1 MESYSD
7 CKHDIVTLCSNKNN
21 KDSGSSP
28 QTRRLFGDCA
38 LVEII
43 HLHDCLR
50 NALYQIQTD
59 VNSLVTAA
67 SVIGVED
74 KYDTNASNATEK
86 EEKDCTTSNTKH
98 AETTKFDIKLASELS
113 NSVASRFHLIW
124 SVFQAHSGAEDEFI
138 WPALKMKME
147 SKKTPSSTT
156 LTRTTTSASTTTTS
170 SSSSSSSSSMA
181 TPITTSN
188 PKCGCESFL
197 EQEEYEEDHA
207 YEETMFKQINTTLRR
222 LGGSFRYCHANPQLP
237 NTLAIIQKVIYML
250 KEQTDNLTQ
259 HLEQHLEKEETQCL
273 PMVKKHLTNEEIS
286 SLVGNIMGKRSAEM
300 MGKILN
306 LALCTLPT
314 EERDDMVLCL
324 KKAMGGTFFEKWL
337 KMGGWKSSDIVGESG
352 SDGEDV
358 YGSNKEGSGKVEQP
372 IDSNASRTDSCDRDN
387 VKRRKSSISDDDGS
401 KPKRRFLGH
410 ITDTRL
416 RFPTRYYI
424 KNGRRSE
431 LVWNNADPKGK
442 ESIDVDIPQFAQ
454 SELTPTFHFSETQ
467 GGLVLG
473 CEHYARGCKLR
484 HPATGQLFTCRLC
497 CEEVRAANKYSDET
511 LPVLDRQAVT
521 EILCMQCGALQPA
534 GSKCVNIDCQYHTK
548 PFAKHFC
555 SICHLYDN
563 DENKKIYHCPYCNVC
578 RKGEGLGVD
587 FRHCMRCNACIGVS
601 EYDTH
606 VCIPQRLQGNCPICH
621 DSMFESTEPLRGM
634 QCGHVMHLSC
644 FNQYASR
651 CSFMR
656 ISCPLCKK
664 VFDNMRG

>member
-1 MESYSD
+1 MDSERITEEEAYT
-7 CKHDIVTLCSNKNN
+7 HDTNEKTVPCS
-21 KDSGSSP
+21 P
-28 QTRRLFGDCA
+28 RLFGDCA

-59 VNSLVTAA
+59 VNSLVSAA
-67 SVIGVED
+67 SVIDTGESSVSSDVKTTENDDETNDPKVESEI
-74 KYDTNASNATEK
+74 DTPII
-86 EEKDCTTSNTKH
+86 H
-98 AETTKFDIKLASELS
+98 QQFDIKIASELS

-138 WPALKMKME
+138 WPALKMKIE
-147 SKKTPSSTT
+147 SKKLSSTASRSNINNKNNT
-156 LTRTTTSASTTTTS
+156 PVSTTTST
-170 SSSSSSSSSMA
+170 
-181 TPITTSN
+181 

-197 EQEEYEEDHA
+197 EQEAYEEDHA

-222 LGGSFRYCHANPQLP
+222 LGGSFRYFHANPKMP
-237 NTLAIIQKVIYML
+237 NAMSIIKKVIFML

-273 PMVKKHLTNEEIS
+273 PMVKKHLSNDEIS
-286 SLVGNIMGKRSAEM
+286 GLVGNIMGKRSAEM

-306 LALCTLPT
+306 LAICTLPT
-314 EERDDMVLCL
+314 EERDDMVMCL

-337 KMGGWKSSDIVGESG
+337 KMGGWKSSDVVG
-352 SDGEDV
+352 
-358 YGSNKEGSGKVEQP
+358 
-372 IDSNASRTDSCDRDN
+372 DSCSDVEGGYDEAENKSLKADASKNSSYGANKRTESFDSDIGI
-387 VKRRKSSISDDDGS
+387 KRRKSSLSEDDT
-401 KPKRRFLGH
+401 KVKKRFQAH

-424 KNGRRSE
+424 KNGRRTE
-431 LVWNNADPKGK
+431 LVWNTLDAKDKN
-442 ESIDVDIPQFAQ
+442 SSIIDVPRFAQ
-454 SELTPTFHFSETQ
+454 SELTPTFHFSEAQ
-467 GGLVLG
+467 GCLVLG
-473 CEHYARGCKLR
+473 CEHYERGCKLR
-484 HPATGQLFTCRLC
+484 HPVTGQLFTCRLC
-497 CEEVRAANKYSDET
+497 CEEVRSTIKYSDET

-521 EILCMQCGALQPA
+521 EVLCMQCGSLQPA
-534 GSKCVNIDCQYHTK
+534 GAKCVNENCQYHNT
-548 PFAKHFC
+548 PFAAYFC

-563 DENKKIYHCPYCNVC
+563 DTNKKIYHCPYCNVC
-578 RKGEGLGVD
+578 RKGEGLGID

-621 DSMFESTEPLRGM
+621 DSMFESTEPLRGI

-656 ISCPLCKK
+656 ISCPLCKQ
-664 VFDNMRG
+664 VFDNSRG

>member
-1 MESYSD
+1 MESHHNP
-7 CKHDIVTLCSNKNN
+7 KHGTTDICNKNAI
-21 KDSGSSP
+21 SSP

-59 VNSLVTAA
+59 VNSLVDAA
-67 SVIGVED
+67 SVIRVEEDNNNKEGLDSIESKQEGV
-74 KYDTNASNATEK
+74 TN
-86 EEKDCTTSNTKH
+86 TTTNSENM
-98 AETTKFDIKLASELS
+98 KFDIKLASELS

-156 LTRTTTSASTTTTS
+156 HTSTLTTLSNGSATMLMNITS
-170 SSSSSSSSSMA
+170 SSSSSSV
-181 TPITTSN
+181 ISN

-237 NTLAIIQKVIYML
+237 NALTIIQKVIYML
-250 KEQTDNLTQ
+250 KEQTDSLTQ

-352 SDGEDV
+352 SDGEDG
-358 YGSNKEGSGKVEQP
+358 YGSNKEGSSSK
-372 IDSNASRTDSCDRDN
+372 IDGPVASTTRTYSFDRE
-387 VKRRKSSISDDDGS
+387 VKRRKTSISDDDGS
-401 KPKRRFLGH
+401 KPKRRFQGH

-416 RFPTRYYI
+416 RYPTRYYI

-431 LVWNNADPKGK
+431 LVWNSADSKGN
-442 ESIDVDIPQFAQ
+442 ESIDVEIPQFAQ

-467 GGLVLG
+467 GGLVPG
-473 CEHYARGCKLR
+473 CEHYTRGCKLR
-484 HPATGQLFTCRLC
+484 HPSTGQLFTCRLC
-497 CEEVRAANKYSDET
+497 CEEVRAANKYTDET

-534 GSKCVNIDCQYHTK
+534 GAKCVNKDCQYHTK
-548 PFAKHFC
+548 PFAKYFC

-578 RKGEGLGVD
+578 RKGEGLGID
-587 FRHCMRCNACIGVS
+587 FRHCMRCNACVGVS

-644 FNQYASR
+644 YNQYASR

>member
-1 MESYSD
+1 MESQHD
-7 CKHDIVTLCSNKNN
+7 CKYSTTDICSHTST
-21 KDSGSSP
+21 KDSISSL

-59 VNSLVTAA
+59 VNSLVVAA
-67 SVIGVED
+67 SFIGTDKGNNSNNSNNNSDGSNSTEVEQ
-74 KYDTNASNATEK
+74 
-86 EEKDCTTSNTKH
+86 KDGTTNTKTP
-98 AETTKFDIKLASELS
+98 EKMKFDIKLASELS

-156 LTRTTTSASTTTTS
+156 TLTRTTSASTTSSATT
-170 SSSSSSSSSMA
+170 
-181 TPITTSN
+181 TTSN

-237 NTLAIIQKVIYML
+237 NTLVIIQKVIYML
-250 KEQTDNLTQ
+250 KEQTDSLTQ

-306 LALCTLPT
+306 LALCALPT

-352 SDGEDV
+352 SDGEDG
-358 YGSNKEGSGKVEQP
+358 YGSKKEGSGKTDALVGSAAR
-372 IDSNASRTDSCDRDN
+372 IDSFDSD
-387 VKRRKSSISDDDGS
+387 VHIKRRKTSVSDDDVS
-401 KPKRRFLGH
+401 KPKRRFQGH

-416 RFPTRYYI
+416 RYPTRYYI
-424 KNGRRSE
+424 KNGRRSA

-442 ESIDVDIPQFAQ
+442 ESIDVEIPQFAQ

-484 HPATGQLFTCRLC
+484 HPYTGQLFTCRLC

-534 GSKCVNIDCQYHTK
+534 GAKCVNEDCQYHTK

-578 RKGEGLGVD
+578 RKGEGLGID
-587 FRHCMRCNACIGVS
+587 FRHCMRCNACVGVS

-621 DSMFESTEPLRGM
+621 DSMFESIEPLRGM

-644 FNQYASR
+644 YNQYASR
-651 CSFMR
+651 CTFMR
-656 ISCPLCKK
+656 ISCPLCKQ